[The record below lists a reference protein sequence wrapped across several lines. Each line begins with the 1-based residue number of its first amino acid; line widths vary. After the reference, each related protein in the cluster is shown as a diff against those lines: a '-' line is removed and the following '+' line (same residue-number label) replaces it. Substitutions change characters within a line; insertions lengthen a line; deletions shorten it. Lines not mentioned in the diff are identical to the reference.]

1 MQLGDN
7 ISTFQIGLLI
17 LHTMYTYKLRD
28 YGVVYALMMAVCFG
42 KGKNICILK
51 LIKAAIIYLFIYFLN
66 EAIIYVF
73 VFPSRRKMGVL

>member
-51 LIKAAIIYLFIYFLN
+51 LIKAAIIYLFIF
-66 EAIIYVF
+66 
-73 VFPSRRKMGVL
+73 